1 MTAYKPLMI
10 SRLILIG
17 LLIAACGPDTATY
30 IVQSKPVGRPTVAYY
45 ANGAPMAGGTSSFAP
60 ASISYKCAGSFLHL
74 DSPPQ
79 RPGYGPQTD
88 DLTRS

>member
-1 MTAYKPLMI
+1 VTAYKPLMI

-60 ASISYKCAGSFLHL
+60 ASISVCREF
-74 DSPPQ
+74 PPPGVPTQ

-88 DLTRS
+88 T

>member
-1 MTAYKPLMI
+1 MTACKPLMI

-45 ANGAPMAGGTSSFAP
+45 ANGAPMAGGTS
-60 ASISYKCAGSFLHL
+60 
-74 DSPPQ
+74 
-79 RPGYGPQTD
+79 
-88 DLTRS
+88 